1 MLPLSVPALASL
13 TLLTIVNVW
22 NDYLG
27 PLIYLRD
34 PGLWTIQLGLQSFV
48 SNLFDVNYALLFAGL
63 TISIIPIAVIFLLGQ
78 KYFVEGIATS
88 GMKG

>member
-1 MLPLSVPALASL
+1 MASL
-13 TLLTIVNVW
+13 GLLTFVNTW

-27 PLIYLRD
+27 PLIYLRSKN
-34 PGLWTIQLGLQSFV
+34 LWTMQVGLQDLV
-48 SNLFDVNYALLFAGL
+48 ANNYDTNYALLFAGL
-63 TISIIPIAVIFLLGQ
+63 TISVVPVGLIFLLGQ

>member
-1 MLPLSVPALASL
+1 MVPLTVPAMASL
-13 TLLTIVNVW
+13 GLLTFVNTW

-27 PLIYLRD
+27 PLIYLRSKN
-34 PGLWTIQLGLQSFV
+34 LWTMQVGLQDLV
-48 SNLFDVNYALLFAGL
+48 ANNYDTNYALLFAGL
-63 TISIIPIAVIFLLGQ
+63 TISVVPVGLIFLLGQ